1 MIVIMDSGLAA
12 NQVGYCRLGVQMT
25 MSGKPDIFGAP
36 E

>member
-12 NQVGYCRLGVQMT
+12 NQVGNSRLGIQVT
-25 MSGKPDIFGAP
+25 MSGKPDIVGAP

>member
-12 NQVGYCRLGVQMT
+12 NQVGYCRLGIQVT
-25 MSGKPDIFGAP
+25 MSGKPDTVGAP